1 MRRFSKN
8 RPTLGLALGGGVA
21 RGLAHVGVL
30 QALEDNH
37 IFPDYISG
45 TSAGAFVGAMYAF
58 GLPVSEI
65 YNRAAKLRWPN
76 LSSPAVS
83 SLGLASNQ
91 AIGKIINEVV
101 GRANIEESVIPL
113 LIVATDIE
121 TGEEIVIRKGDLG
134 EAVMASTCL
143 PGIFKPVNHRGRLLV
158 DGGLVDNVPVEPLKK
173 NGLDVVLGVNV
184 SPHGKYR
191 KPVHVIDV
199 MLNVYDIATGTTTAN
214 KLRMADVV
222 ISPNVASYSRINLKQ
237 LPALYKEGY
246 EATIEAM
253 PKIKEAIYRK
263 TPGRL
268 SRTFQKFFSQG

>member
-1 MRRFSKN
+1 M
-8 RPTLGLALGGGVA
+8 ALLWGGVA

-37 IFPDYISG
+37 LFPDCISG
-45 TSAGAFVGAMYAF
+45 TSAGAFIGAMYAF
-58 GLPVSEI
+58 GIPVGEI
-65 YNRAAKLRWPN
+65 YKRASKLRWPN

-83 SLGLASNQ
+83 SLGFASNQ

-101 GRANIEESVIPL
+101 GSANIEESIIPL

-121 TGEEIVIRKGDLG
+121 TGEEIVIKKGDLG

-143 PGIFKPVNHRGRLLV
+143 PGIFKPVSSGGRLLV

-173 NGLDVVLGVNV
+173 NGIDVVVGVNV

-191 KPVHVIDV
+191 KPVHIIDV
-199 MLNVYDIATGTTTAN
+199 MLNVYDIATGTATAN
-214 KLRMADVV
+214 KLQMADVV
-222 ISPNVASYSRINLKQ
+222 IAPNVASYSRTNLKQ

-246 EATIEAM
+246 AATIEAM
-253 PKIKEAIYRK
+253 PRIKEAIYKK

-268 SRTFQKFFSQG
+268 SKLGKYLGLKS